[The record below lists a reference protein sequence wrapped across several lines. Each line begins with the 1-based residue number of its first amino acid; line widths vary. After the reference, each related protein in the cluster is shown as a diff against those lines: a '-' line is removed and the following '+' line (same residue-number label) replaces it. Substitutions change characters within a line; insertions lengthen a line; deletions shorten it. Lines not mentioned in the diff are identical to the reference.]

1 MMLSKRNLK
10 NTDLDFVCLQIF
22 LGHHLWLDIATGL
35 SDALVHLILERAS
48 TITEPSDL
56 LALGVCSAEQAE
68 AIMQIIHSC
77 LK

>member
-1 MMLSKRNLK
+1 M
-10 NTDLDFVCLQIF
+10 V
-22 LGHHLWLDIATGL
+22 GLDIATGL

-56 LALGVCSAEQAE
+56 LALGVCSADHEQAE
-68 AIMQIIHSC
+68 ALMQIIHSC